1 MIHRIRSEQIQHKNI
16 VLNKILEE
24 VEEDHLIIQSLTNL
38 LIQKNILTKEEVKD
52 FVDSIKVMNKLIK
65 NWLEN
70 KMKKKCFL
78 DEQFFF
84 KLKENLIKENSLSER
99 EFEIFESIE
108 VMAKLMGEKLDLEEV
123 SKTIKKLDKWIND
136 FVI

>member
-65 NWLEN
+65 N
-70 KMKKKCFL
+70 
-78 DEQFFF
+78 
-84 KLKENLIKENSLSER
+84 
-99 EFEIFESIE
+99 
-108 VMAKLMGEKLDLEEV
+108 
-123 SKTIKKLDKWIND
+123 
-136 FVI
+136 

>member
-1 MIHRIRSEQIQHKNI
+1 
-16 VLNKILEE
+16 
-24 VEEDHLIIQSLTNL
+24 
-38 LIQKNILTKEEVKD
+38 
-52 FVDSIKVMNKLIK
+52 
-65 NWLEN
+65 
-70 KMKKKCFL
+70 MKKKCFL

-123 SKTIKKLDKWIND
+123 SKTIKKLDK
-136 FVI
+136 